1 MLLEQIVDTNFPTSA
16 SDPTFQE
23 KAIYNPVKKEAH
35 AGFGVQRSSTALQG
49 FWGVINPLTE
59 REEVQMM
66 KGLKK
71 LYESEELYKKLVKT
85 FPEAVIVSDL
95 EGLITYVS
103 RRTVKLH
110 GFTRADEILGKP
122 IFELIAPGDNQK
134 AMETLQK
141 TLKKGEVKNAEYTMV
156 KKDGSF
162 FVGELNGSLIQGADG
177 KPPAII
183 VTVRDITE
191 RMKMEEALRE
201 SEEKYRT
208 LTNDINVGVYR
219 NTIGPKGQFIEANP
233 AIVKMFGYKT
243 KEEFLALNVTDLYQH
258 PQDRKN
264 FNEKMLQDGFVRDE
278 ELQLKKK
285 DGTPFIGSVSAVAV
299 KDEEGNTKYYD
310 GIVEDITERKIIEE
324 ALRESEA
331 RYKALFDKSLYS
343 VYLHGLEGNFIDANE
358 AALNLLGYTKEELP
372 SLSFAKIL
380 EEDQLPKAFEVIEE
394 IRKNG
399 FQRKP
404 VEYKLRKKNGKHV
417 WVETEA
423 SAIYRG
429 GTLYAIQGIA
439 RDITEKM
446 QIEQQRTHLSHIA
459 NEILQRKNLDD
470 ILDTVAHAI
479 QNYCG
484 YGRVIIFLL
493 DEAFETTHLAFS
505 GLTETE
511 KAEAL
516 RHHLSPEERR
526 SIFQK
531 KFKVGES
538 YYIPHHEVPWSDAGV
553 KSRMKPEQMRGWH
566 PDDFLFIPLYGEGR
580 KVVGLISVD
589 DPADGKAPTA
599 VSLAPVELFATQ
611 AAIAIENAWLYNQI
625 SQYTELLESKVRE
638 RTRKRE
644 ALLETGYRLRETTS
658 WDRGMQ
664 IIIEGITQGFGFESA
679 EVFLINEARKILE
692 NIAVAGEKKRSD
704 IPLNDLG
711 YTASRCVAE
720 RKPVNIHEASKD
732 PQVKKQI
739 EPVMESFAWIPI
751 MTQDDVL
758 GAISVFN
765 KKSGKPISNDDLDD
779 VVLFANQ
786 AAHFVVSTRSS
797 ITPAVEKT
805 LSSKMKY
812 DLREGESYLIEDAQP
827 AEAFDIFLDAV
838 THGIQGFS
846 ICRIHPKKVRHKYG
860 LKKTPIM
867 WLSTIGTEDAIDP
880 KDLAK
885 INHILNE
892 FLKRAEDSVILLEGV
907 EYLIIQNSFDKV
919 IKALHSLNDYITI
932 FGSRLLIPVNP
943 KTLDERE
950 LSILEKEFRVR

>member
-1 MLLEQIVDTNFPTSA
+1 
-16 SDPTFQE
+16 
-23 KAIYNPVKKEAH
+23 
-35 AGFGVQRSSTALQG
+35 
-49 FWGVINPLTE
+49 
-59 REEVQMM
+59 M
-66 KGLKK
+66 KGLKE
-71 LYESEELYKKLVKT
+71 LYESEELYKKLVDT
-85 FPEAVIVSDL
+85 FPEVVIVSDL

-103 RRTVKLH
+103 QRAVELH
-110 GFTRADEILGKP
+110 GFTCADEIVGKP

-134 AMETLQK
+134 AKETLQK
-141 TLKKGEVKNAEYTMV
+141 TVRKGEVKNVEYTMV

-162 FVGELNGSLIQGADG
+162 FVGELNVSLIRGADG
-177 KPPAII
+177 KPRAII
-183 VTVRDITE
+183 VTTRDITE
-191 RMKMEEALRE
+191 RMKTEEALRE

-219 NTIGPKGQFIEANP
+219 NTIGPKGKFIEANP

-243 KEEFLALNVTDLYQH
+243 KEEFLALNVADLYQN
-258 PQDRKN
+258 PRDREN

-310 GIVEDITERKIIEE
+310 GIIEDITERKIIEE

-343 VYLHGLEGNFIDANE
+343 VYLNDLEGNFIDANE

-372 SLSFAKIL
+372 SLSFAEIL
-380 EEDQLPKAFEVIEE
+380 EKDQIPKAFEVIEE

-404 VEYKLRKKNGKHV
+404 VEYKLKKKNGKHV

-429 GTLYAIQGIA
+429 GTFYAIQGIA
-439 RDITEKM
+439 RDITERM
-446 QIEQQRTHLSHIA
+446 QIEQQRTHLSQIA

-493 DEAFETTHLAFS
+493 DEAFEPTHLAFS

-526 SIFQK
+526 SIFQEE
-531 KFKVGES
+531 FKVGES

-553 KSRMKPEQMRGWH
+553 KSKMKPEQMRGWH

-625 SQYTELLESKVRE
+625 SEYTELLESKVRE

-658 WDRGMQ
+658 WDKGMQ

-692 NIAVAGEKKRSD
+692 NIAVIGEKKRND

-711 YTASRCVAE
+711 YAASRCVAE
-720 RKPVNIHEASKD
+720 RKPVNIREASKD
-732 PQVKKQI
+732 PRVKKQI
-739 EPVMESFAWIPI
+739 EPIMESFAWIPI

-786 AAHFVVSTRSS
+786 AAHFVVSTRSL

-812 DLREGESYLIEDAQP
+812 DLRAGESYLVEDTQP

-860 LKKTPIM
+860 LKKTPIL

>member
-1 MLLEQIVDTNFPTSA
+1 
-16 SDPTFQE
+16 
-23 KAIYNPVKKEAH
+23 
-35 AGFGVQRSSTALQG
+35 
-49 FWGVINPLTE
+49 
-59 REEVQMM
+59 M

-71 LYESEELYKKLVKT
+71 LYESEELYKKLVNT

-95 EGLITYVS
+95 EGLIIYVS
-103 RRTVKLH
+103 RRTVELH
-110 GFTRADEILGKP
+110 GFSRADEILGKP
-122 IFELIAPGDNQK
+122 IFELIAPKDSQK
-134 AMETLQK
+134 AMETLQE

-162 FVGELNGSLIQGADG
+162 FVGELNGSLIRGADG
-177 KPPAII
+177 NPPAII

-243 KEEFLALNVTDLYQH
+243 KEEFLALNVADLYQH

-299 KDEEGNTKYYD
+299 KDEKGNTKYYD
-310 GIVEDITERKIIEE
+310 GIVEDITERKVIEE

-343 VYLHGLEGNFIDANE
+343 VYLHSLEGNFIDANE
-358 AALNLLGYTKEELP
+358 AALNLLGYTKEELS
-372 SLSFAKIL
+372 SLSFDKIL
-380 EEDQLPKAFEVIEE
+380 EEDQLSKAFEVIEE

-404 VEYKLRKKNGKHV
+404 VEYKLKKKNGKHV

-429 GTLYAIQGIA
+429 GTFYAIQGIA

-446 QIEQQRTHLSHIA
+446 QIEQQRTHLSQIA

-526 SIFQK
+526 SIFQE

-553 KSRMKPEQMRGWH
+553 KSKMKPEQMRGWH

-638 RTRKRE
+638 RTHKRE

-658 WDRGMQ
+658 WDKGMQ

-704 IPLNDLG
+704 IPLTDLG
-711 YTASRCVAE
+711 YAASRCVAE
-720 RKPVNIHEASKD
+720 RKHVNIREASKD
-732 PQVKKQI
+732 PRVKKQI

-786 AAHFVVSTRSS
+786 AAHFVVSTRSL

-805 LSSKMKY
+805 LSSKMRY
-812 DLREGESYLIEDAQP
+812 DLRAGESYLIEDAQP

-846 ICRIHPKKVRHKYG
+846 ICRMHPKKVRHKYG
-860 LKKTPIM
+860 LKKTPVM
-867 WLSTIGTEDAIDP
+867 WLSTIGTEEAIDP